1 MQTISLPLFLAALFM
16 MILIKIGE
24 FILQNVALIVIVF
37 IFVIGAYFFIQS
49 KRKGSHQELTPE
61 KD

>member
-1 MQTISLPLFLAALFM
+1 MQSISLPLFLAALFI

-24 FILQNVALIVIVF
+24 FIFQYFFVFAIVFLIVV
-37 IFVIGAYFFIQS
+37 VAYFFIQS
-49 KRKGSHQELTPE
+49 QKKRSRQELTPE